1 MFYVI
6 IQVEPAKYKNMRVG
20 FPICLREE
28 RWRGMYKGW
37 TPTLIGYS
45 LQGCFKFGLYEVFK
59 ILYSE
64 MLGEVGWLC
73 VCVRGR
79 CKLRY

>member
-1 MFYVI
+1 
-6 IQVEPAKYKNMRVG
+6 MRVG

-64 MLGEVGWLC
+64 VLGEVGWFVCLPEGPLYTEVMNVRDAVLMC
-73 VCVRGR
+73 V
-79 CKLRY
+79 YS